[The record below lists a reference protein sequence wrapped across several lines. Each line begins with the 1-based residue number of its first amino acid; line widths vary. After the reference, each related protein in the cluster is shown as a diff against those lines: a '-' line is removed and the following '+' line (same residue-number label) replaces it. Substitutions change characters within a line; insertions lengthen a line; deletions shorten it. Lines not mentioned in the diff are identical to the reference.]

1 MGDGKEKISDN
12 ARNALSELGNIGA
25 GNAAT
30 SLSVLLSTKLVM
42 SPPHVDIYDF
52 NALEN
57 IVGGP
62 DATVVGVLSLVSG
75 DMDAMLLFILGVE
88 DAKNLVGQLM
98 DENTDWSSEMGMS
111 AINEIANILIGSY
124 VASLE
129 TLSGLKIRYGQPS
142 LCVDMAGSILSVP
155 CIEFAKISDKALLI
169 NSQFIVGDKEIN
181 GFIMMVSEMHSYDIL
196 LNKLGIGGI
205 NG

>member
-1 MGDGKEKISDN
+1 MGDGKENISDN

-57 IVGGP
+57 IIGGP

-75 DMDAMLLFILGVE
+75 DMDAMLLFILGVD
-88 DAKNLVGQLM
+88 DAKQLVGQLIGE
-98 DENTDWSSEMGMS
+98 DTDWSSEMGMS
-111 AINEIANILIGSY
+111 AIAEIANILIGSY

-181 GFIMMVSEMHSYDIL
+181 GFIMMVSEMHSYDVL